1 MPRRTQ
7 SEIPKMIF
15 TTRTFSVFLPIVVS
29 LLSCGNS
36 PRVDTPLDDST
47 YRFDFT
53 APDLELEL
61 PGRLREISGLTMI
74 SDSLV
79 GAIEDEK
86 GVIYLINTNS
96 GEVVN
101 EFKFGKK
108 GDYEGVELVDDTMYV
123 LRSNGDIYM
132 VADWRSEDPHTS
144 RIRTYL
150 DRKNDPEGLGYQA
163 EHHRLLIAAK
173 ESPGKG
179 RPRVRSIFGFDLFR
193 KELDPEPAYMI
204 PLDTVGVRLG
214 LPGEWIR
221 TLLAPILDLEGFKPS
236 ALAVHPLTGDIFVIS
251 SVLKAIAVLNPA
263 GKLTALI
270 PVEVDGMPQPEGL
283 AFLSTGDI
291 LISTEG
297 RGGKGKIF
305 RFNQRRLSE

>member
-1 MPRRTQ
+1 MT
-7 SEIPKMIF
+7 F
-15 TTRTFSVFLPIVVS
+15 TTHPFSVCFPILVS
-29 LLSCGNS
+29 LLACGNS
-36 PRVDTPLDDST
+36 HRVDTPLDDST

-53 APDLELEL
+53 TPDLEFDL

-79 GAIEDEK
+79 GAIEDET
-86 GVIYLINTNS
+86 GVIYVININS

-101 EFKFGKK
+101 QFKFGKK
-108 GDYEGVELVDDTMYV
+108 GDYEGIELVDDTMYV
-123 LRSNGDIYM
+123 LRSDGEIYM
-132 VADWRSEDPHTS
+132 VANWQSEDPQTL

-150 DRKNDPEGLGYQA
+150 DRKNDTEGLGYQA

-173 ESPGKG
+173 EYPGKG
-179 RPRVRSIFGFDLFR
+179 RSRVRSIFGFDLFR
-193 KELDPEPAYMI
+193 KELDPEPAYLI
-204 PLDTVGVRLG
+204 PLDTIGVRLG

-251 SVLKAIAVLNPA
+251 SVLKVIAVLNSG
-263 GKLTALI
+263 GKLTALF

-283 AFLSTGDI
+283 AFLSNGDL
-291 LISTEG
+291 LIATEG
-297 RGGKGKIF
+297 RGGKGRIF
-305 RFNQRRLSE
+305 RFNHRGFSE